1 MLLSLGGSRYALYG
15 FFDYSGINIKRI
27 LSRGGNRIDHI
38 LDERNCLTLCIIHRS
53 LHQGSAVST
62 LNLSGLHSHDSSVL
76 DGVEVEGIS
85 ISGLLTTLNRRIEVL
100 FDCEHTLGHAFFT
113 PLRHS
118 PSIQTLAYGKTQA
131 VR

>member
-1 MLLSLGGSRYALYG
+1 MKVPPFWADSIQSLQTNLKNLLPPKRQCYLSFQEGADMLCM

-62 LNLSGLHSHDSSVL
+62 LNLSGLHSHDRL
-76 DGVEVEGIS
+76 Y
-85 ISGLLTTLNRRIEVL
+85 
-100 FDCEHTLGHAFFT
+100 
-113 PLRHS
+113 HS
-118 PSIQTLAYGKTQA
+118 NHPFS
-131 VR
+131 